1 MNIYETVKNLV
12 TVREAAE
19 RYGLNI
25 NRHGMTCCPFHE
37 DQHPS
42 MKLDERYH
50 CFGCGADGDVIDFTA
65 KLFNL
70 SPYEAAEK
78 LNRDFGAGCLPEPAH
93 PPPRPQNPARH
104 CHEVLLTMELQLR
117 RQKHAAIPTDREL
130 PIPVKYAEACQM
142 YDFICCLSDFL
153 EAGTETEKQDVIAY
167 LTDGVMERY
176 ERALRKGVIEYGD
189 IFTGKAGMVSQGKD
203 R

>member
-1 MNIYETVKNLV
+1 MNIYETVKSLV

-25 NRHGMTCCPFHE
+25 NRHSMACCPFHE
-37 DQHPS
+37 DRHPS

-65 KLFNL
+65 KLFHL
-70 SPYEAAEK
+70 SPYEAADK
-78 LNRDFGAGCLPEPAH
+78 LNQDFGAGCLPEPAH
-93 PPPRPQNPARH
+93 PPPRPREPLRH
-104 CHEVLLTMELQLR
+104 CREVLLAMELQLR
-117 RQKHAAIPTDREL
+117 RQKQAVIPTDRAK
-130 PIPVKYAEACQM
+130 PIPVQYAEVCQM

-153 EAGTETEKQDVIAY
+153 EGGTGKEKRDVIAY
-167 LTDGVMERY
+167 LTDGVLERY
-176 ERALRKGVIEYGD
+176 ETALRKGVIEYGD
-189 IFTGKAGMVSQGKD
+189 IFVGKADLAGKGED

>member
-1 MNIYETVKNLV
+1 MNIYETVKSLV

-25 NRHGMTCCPFHE
+25 NRHGMACCPFHE
-37 DQHPS
+37 DRHPS
-42 MKLDERYH
+42 LKLDERYH
-50 CFGCGADGDVIDFTA
+50 CFGCGADGDVIYFTA
-65 KLFNL
+65 KLFHL
-70 SPYEAAEK
+70 SPYEAVEK
-78 LNRDFGAGCLPEPAH
+78 LNQDFGTKCLPEHAH

-104 CHEVLLTMELQLR
+104 CREVLLEMELQLR
-117 RQKHAAIPTDREL
+117 RQKQAAIPTYRDV
-130 PIPVKYAEACQM
+130 PIPMQYAETCQM

-153 EAGTETEKQDVIAY
+153 EEGTGKEKQNVIAY
-167 LTDGVMERY
+167 LTDGVLERY

-189 IFTGKAGMVSQGKD
+189 IFAGKAGLAGQRED